1 MLSTPSFQNAG
12 NTSPPWDG
20 FFLETGEGGARGKTR
35 CSGRSFPLEKG
46 ESSCSGEDVRG
57 VWDKPDTSKLLS
69 RSSLGQS
76 TGDALERESPNY
88 SRKRKQM
95 DSRPDP
101 TFSTALQI
109 RKTVEK
115 GEISDA
121 EDTEETL
128 CPSSPY
134 LPGLESICSSPD
146 NQSTLSSTEAE
157 ASTDIER
164 NINNKQTEE
173 NVLDHIPPYD
183 ATYYLYLM
191 CVSGEE
197 GHTAEK
203 TLTHI
208 GKSRQPF
215 RCVDLHNKRLLP
227 SKLTQSAAGS
237 WELEM
242 VIGPVGNRY
251 QAMQLKRLWSSATR
265 GPVTRRAFGK
275 WLASELGVSC
285 YDTSF
290 GNEERY
296 RDAWT
301 ASRIERRRAR
311 RASKAASRN
320 PSRLRRAKTT
330 LFC

>member
-1 MLSTPSFQNAG
+1 MLSTPSFQSAG
-12 NTSPPWDG
+12 NTSPPWEG
-20 FFLETGEGGARGKTR
+20 FFLETGEGGARVR
-35 CSGRSFPLEKG
+35 RSGRSFPLEKG
-46 ESSCSGEDVRG
+46 ESSCSGEEIQG
-57 VWDKPDTSKLLS
+57 VWEKPDTSELLS

-95 DSRPDP
+95 DSRPE
-101 TFSTALQI
+101 TAFSTARQ
-109 RKTVEK
+109 KTVEK

-128 CPSSPY
+128 CPTSPS

-146 NQSTLSSTEAE
+146 NQSTLSSMG
-157 ASTDIER
+157 ASISEVPTDIER
-164 NINNKQTEE
+164 NKKQTEE
-173 NVLDHIPPYD
+173 DHLDTDHIPLYDSPY
-183 ATYYLYLM
+183 YVYLM

-215 RCVDLHNKRLLP
+215 RCVDLHNNRLLP

-237 WELEM
+237 WELNL

-265 GPVTRRAFGK
+265 GPVTRRTFGK
-275 WLASELGVSC
+275 WLAFELGVSC

-296 RDAWT
+296 KDAWT
-301 ASRIERRRAR
+301 VSRIERRRAR